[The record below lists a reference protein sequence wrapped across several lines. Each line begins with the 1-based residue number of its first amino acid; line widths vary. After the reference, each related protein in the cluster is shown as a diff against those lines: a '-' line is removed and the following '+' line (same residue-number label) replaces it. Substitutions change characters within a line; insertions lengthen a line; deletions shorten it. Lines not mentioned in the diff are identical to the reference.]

1 MEEIVILSA
10 ARTAIGK
17 FNGTLKDVPA
27 PELGAT
33 AIKAAVERAGA
44 QPADIQECIMG
55 NVLSAGI
62 GQNPAR
68 QAAMKAGLR
77 PDMGSMVVN
86 DVCGSGL
93 MAVIVGANSIKAGE
107 REIVVTGGMES
118 MNNAP
123 YLLKRARFG
132 YNIGDGLLVDHM
144 VHDGLWDYFNQ
155 IHMGMTAEFIA
166 ERFHVNRADS
176 DKMAYESHMKA
187 QKASASGKFK
197 NEIVPCKVH
206 TRKGDVDF
214 LVDEGIRPDTSI
226 EALSKLKSVFKEDG
240 VATAGNA
247 SQLSDGAAALA
258 ISSARYADKNGLK
271 PLARI
276 VGYHTGGVDPKHI
289 MEAPIPTTHALLKK
303 LKLRIEDIDL
313 FEHNEAF
320 ATASVVVRKE
330 LGVPEDRFNVNGGAV
345 ALGHPIGCSGAR
357 ILTTLVH
364 AMIDRDAHT
373 GLATLCLGGGNAI
386 SMVVSR

>member
-33 AIKAAVERAGA
+33 AIKAAVGRAGVRSE
-44 QPADIQECIMG
+44 DIQECIMG

-77 PDMGSMVVN
+77 SDMSSVLVN

-107 REIVVTGGMES
+107 HQIVVAGGMES

-132 YNIGDGLLVDHM
+132 YNIGDGMLVDHM

-155 IHMGMTAEFIA
+155 IHMGMTAEYIG

-176 DKMAYESHMKA
+176 DQMAYESHMKA
-187 QKASASGKFK
+187 HKATVSGKFK
-197 NEIVPCKVH
+197 DEIVPFKLH
-206 TRKGDVDF
+206 TKKGDIDYA
-214 LVDEGIRPDTSI
+214 VDEGIRPDTSI
-226 EALSKLKSVFKEDG
+226 EALSKLKSVFKEGG

-247 SQLSDGAAALA
+247 SQLSDGAAALVVA
-258 ISSARYADKNGLK
+258 SASYAKEHGLK

-276 VGYHTGGVDPKHI
+276 VGYHVGGVDPKHI
-289 MEAPIPTTHALLKK
+289 MEAPIPTTRDLLKK
-303 LKLRIEDIDL
+303 LKMRIDDIDL

-320 ATASVVVRKE
+320 ATASVVVRNE
-330 LGVPEDRFNVNGGAV
+330 LGVPKDRFNVNGGAV

-357 ILTTLVH
+357 VLTTLVYS
-364 AMIDRDAHT
+364 MIDRNAST

>member
-33 AIKAAVERAGA
+33 AIKAAVGRAGVRSE
-44 QPADIQECIMG
+44 DIQECIMG

-77 PDMGSMVVN
+77 SDMGSMVVN

-93 MAVIVGANSIKAGE
+93 MAVIVGANAIKAGE
-107 REIVVTGGMES
+107 REVVVAGGMES

-132 YNIGDGLLVDHM
+132 YNIGDGVLVDHM

-155 IHMGMTAEFIA
+155 IHMGMTAEYIG
-166 ERFHVNRADS
+166 ERFHVSRADS
-176 DKMAYESHMKA
+176 DQMAYESHMKA
-187 QKASASGKFK
+187 QKATISGKFK
-197 NEIVPCKVH
+197 NEIVPVKLH
-206 TRKGDVDF
+206 TKKGDFDYQ
-214 LVDEGIRPDTSI
+214 VDEGIRPDTSI

-247 SQLSDGAAALA
+247 SQLSDGAAALVVA
-258 ISSARYADKNGLK
+258 SASYAKEHGLR

-289 MEAPIPTTHALLKK
+289 MEAPIPTTRELLKK
-303 LKLRIEDIDL
+303 LNMRIDDIDL

-320 ATASVVVRKE
+320 ATASVVVRNE

-357 ILTTLVH
+357 VLTTLVH
-364 AMIDRDAHT
+364 SMIDRNVST

>member
-33 AIKAAVERAGA
+33 AIKAAVGRAGV
-44 QPADIQECIMG
+44 QPEDIQECIMG

-77 PDMGSMVVN
+77 SDMGSMIVN

-93 MAVIVGANSIKAGE
+93 MAVILGANAIKAGE
-107 REIVVTGGMES
+107 HEIVVTGGMES

-132 YNIGDGLLVDHM
+132 YNIGDGMLVDHM

-155 IHMGMTAEFIA
+155 IHMGMTAEYIA
-166 ERFHVNRADS
+166 ERFKVTRADS
-176 DKMAYESHMKA
+176 DQMAFESHMKA
-187 QKASASGKFK
+187 QRATVSGTFQ
-197 NEIVPCKVH
+197 NEIVPFKVR
-206 TRKGDVDF
+206 TKKGDIDYM
-214 LVDEGIRPDTSI
+214 VDEGIRPDTTV
-226 EALSKLKSVFKEDG
+226 EALSKLKSVFKENG

-247 SQLSDGAAALA
+247 SQLSDGAAALVV
-258 ISSARYADKNGLK
+258 SSARYAKENGLR

-276 VGYHTGGVDPKHI
+276 VGYHTGGVEPKHI
-289 MEAPIPTTHALLKK
+289 MEAPIPTTRALLKK
-303 LKLRIEDIDL
+303 LKMRIDDIDL

-320 ATASVVVRKE
+320 ATASVVVRNE
-330 LGVPEDRFNVNGGAV
+330 LSIPEDRFNVNGGAV

-357 ILTTLVH
+357 ILTTLVYS
-364 AMIDRDAHT
+364 MIDRNVST

-386 SMVVSR
+386 SMVVAR

>member
-33 AIKAAVERAGA
+33 AIKAAVERAGVRSE
-44 QPADIQECIMG
+44 DIQECIMG

-77 PDMGSMVVN
+77 SDMGSMVVN

-93 MAVIVGANSIKAGE
+93 MSVIVGANAIKAGE
-107 REIVVTGGMES
+107 REIVVAGGMES

-132 YNIGDGLLVDHM
+132 YNIGDGMLVDHM

-155 IHMGMTAEFIA
+155 IHMGMTAEYIG

-176 DKMAYESHMKA
+176 DRMAYESHMKA
-187 QKASASGKFK
+187 QKATVSGKFK
-197 NEIVPCKVH
+197 NEIVPFKLH
-206 TRKGDVDF
+206 TKKGDFDYQ
-214 LVDEGIRPDTSI
+214 VDEGIRPDTSI

-247 SQLSDGAAALA
+247 SQLSDGAAALVVA
-258 ISSARYADKNGLK
+258 SASYAKENGLR

-276 VGYHTGGVDPKHI
+276 VGYHTGGVDPKQI
-289 MEAPIPTTHALLKK
+289 MEAPIPTTRELLKK
-303 LKLRIEDIDL
+303 LKLRIDDIDL

-330 LGVPEDRFNVNGGAV
+330 LNVPEDRFNVNGGAV

-364 AMIDRDAHT
+364 SMIDRNAST

-386 SMVVSR
+386 SMVISR

>member
-33 AIKAAVERAGA
+33 AIMAAVGRAGV
-44 QPADIQECIMG
+44 QSEDIQECIMG

-77 PDMGSMVVN
+77 SDMGSMVVN

-93 MAVIVGANSIKAGE
+93 MAVIVGANAIKAGE
-107 REIVVTGGMES
+107 RELVVAGGMES

-132 YNIGDGLLVDHM
+132 YNIGDGMLVDHM

-155 IHMGMTAEFIA
+155 IHMGMTAEYVA

-176 DKMAYESHMKA
+176 DRMAYESHMKA
-187 QKASASGKFK
+187 QKATVSGKFK
-197 NEIVPCKVH
+197 NEIVPFKLH
-206 TRKGDVDF
+206 TRKGDIDYQ
-214 LVDEGIRPDTSI
+214 VDEGIRPDTSI

-247 SQLSDGAAALA
+247 SQLSDGAAALVVA
-258 ISSARYADKNGLK
+258 SASYAKENGLR
-271 PLARI
+271 PLVRI
-276 VGYHTGGVDPKHI
+276 VGYHIGGVEPKHI
-289 MEAPIPTTHALLKK
+289 MEAPIPTTRELLKK
-303 LKLRIEDIDL
+303 LKLRIDDIDL

-320 ATASVVVRKE
+320 ATASVVVRNE

-357 ILTTLVH
+357 VLTTLVH
-364 AMIDRDAHT
+364 SMIDRNAST

>member
-33 AIKAAVERAGA
+33 VIKAVVERAGVK
-44 QPADIQECIMG
+44 PEDIQECVMG

-68 QAAMKAGLR
+68 QAAMKAGLAT
-77 PDMGSMVVN
+77 DMGSMVVN

-93 MAVIVGANSIKAGE
+93 MAVIVGANAIKAGE
-107 REIVVTGGMES
+107 HEIVVTGGMES

-132 YNIGDGLLVDHM
+132 YNIGDGMLVDHM

-155 IHMGMTAEFIA
+155 IHMGMTAEYVA
-166 ERFHVNRADS
+166 ERFHVSRADS

-187 QKASASGKFK
+187 HKATVSGKFK
-197 NEIVPCKVH
+197 NEIVPLKVR
-206 TRKGDVDF
+206 TKKGDLDF
-214 LVDEGIRPDTSI
+214 VVDEGIRPDTSI

-247 SQLSDGAAALA
+247 SQLSDGAAALVV
-258 ISSARYADKNGLK
+258 SSARYAELNGLK

-276 VGYHTGGVDPKHI
+276 VGYHTGGVEPKHI
-289 MEAPIPTTHALLKK
+289 MEAPIPTTRALLKK
-303 LKLRIEDIDL
+303 LKMKIDDIDL

-320 ATASVVVRKE
+320 ATASVVVRNE

-345 ALGHPIGCSGAR
+345 AMGHPIGCSGAR
-357 ILTTLVH
+357 ILTTLVYS
-364 AMIDRDAHT
+364 MIDRNAHT

>member
-33 AIKAAVERAGA
+33 AIRAAVERAGVK
-44 QPADIQECIMG
+44 PEDLQECVMG

-77 PDMGSMVVN
+77 TDMGSMVVN

-93 MAVIVGANSIKAGE
+93 MAVIVGANAIKAGE
-107 REIVVTGGMES
+107 HEIVVAGGMES

-132 YNIGDGLLVDHM
+132 YNIGDGMLVDHM

-155 IHMGMTAEFIA
+155 IHMGMTAEYIA

-187 QKASASGKFK
+187 HKATVSGKFK
-197 NEIVPCKVH
+197 DEIVPVRVRSK
-206 TRKGDVDF
+206 KGRYRLRCGRGDQAGHLDRGA
-214 LVDEGIRPDTSI
+214 LQAQIGLQGGRGRDRRQCLAAQRRSGCAGRELRPLRREEWA
-226 EALSKLKSVFKEDG
+226 EASGAHRWLSYRGSRAEAYHGSAYPD
-240 VATAGNA
+240 NP
-247 SQLSDGAAALA
+247 GAAE
-258 ISSARYADKNGLK
+258 
-271 PLARI
+271 
-276 VGYHTGGVDPKHI
+276 
-289 MEAPIPTTHALLKK
+289 EAQY
-303 LKLRIEDIDL
+303 
-313 FEHNEAF
+313 
-320 ATASVVVRKE
+320 
-330 LGVPEDRFNVNGGAV
+330 EDR
-345 ALGHPIGCSGAR
+345 GHRSVRAQ
-357 ILTTLVH
+357 
-364 AMIDRDAHT
+364 
-373 GLATLCLGGGNAI
+373 
-386 SMVVSR
+386 